1 MINCADCIADGTHHR
16 FEVRSAPREEI
27 MQKFGLIAAT
37 VVAFSLGSVEAWAQ
51 LQPLSGPAYEKAV
64 CGCRITAKG
73 TNRWPDCMARRG
85 YYEMVPGGKN
95 RNIPA
100 TAGDWVVCKKKG

>member
-1 MINCADCIADGTHHR
+1 MINYGDCFENGRNHH

-27 MQKFGLIAAT
+27 MQKIGFIAAA
-37 VVAFSLGSVEAWAQ
+37 VVGFSLCSVEAWAQ

-85 YYEMVPGGKN
+85 YWEMVPGAKN

-100 TAGDWVVCKKKG
+100 SAGDWVVCKKKG